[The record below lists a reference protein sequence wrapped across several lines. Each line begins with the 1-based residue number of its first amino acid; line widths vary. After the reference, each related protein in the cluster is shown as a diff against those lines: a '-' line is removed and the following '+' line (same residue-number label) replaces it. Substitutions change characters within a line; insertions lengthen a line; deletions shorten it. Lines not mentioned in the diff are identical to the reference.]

1 MTLKMLLIVSAASSM
16 VCAAAHAAIIVPGDA
31 DIFAAGLATAPNSTG
46 GGGVLPPSYSVI
58 AGQTLDISATGTV
71 NCCDT
76 ASTGSTGPDG
86 FATNPF
92 GSGTSITNSTGS
104 NVSGFSASGAF
115 PLVATFG
122 NASGAIGDVFK
133 VGSSDLGV
141 LVPTGATEIFFGL
154 PDASGFNGPSGYY
167 GDNSGAF
174 FVTISAVPEPGV
186 WAMMIMGLG
195 LMGSALRLGHKRGAT
210 ALAA

>member
-58 AGQTLDISATGTV
+58 AGQTLDISATATV

-76 ASTGSTGPDG
+76 AS